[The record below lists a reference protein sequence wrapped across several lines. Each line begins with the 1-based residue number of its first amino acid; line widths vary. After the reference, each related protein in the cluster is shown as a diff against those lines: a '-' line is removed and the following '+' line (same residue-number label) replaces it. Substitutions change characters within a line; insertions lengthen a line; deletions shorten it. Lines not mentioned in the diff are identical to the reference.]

1 MADALTR
8 GFSAVTYTLL
18 ALAVLVVLAALWA
31 LLSRRDE
38 RPATAAIPG
47 MPSTRT
53 RGVITKVTEIRTESI
68 QVQDP
73 HTGQVTTYGSLDEMP
88 PDIRAKIEQARA
100 SAGPMVGASHTKI
113 VFKDASGTT
122 HTYDSPE
129 QMPPDI
135 RVIYERALKER
146 PPS

>member
-73 HTGQVTTYGSLDEMP
+73 HTGQITTYGSLDEVP

-100 SAGPMVGASHTKI
+100 AAGPSVGASHTKI
-113 VFKDASGTT
+113 VVKDASGTT
-122 HTYDSPE
+122 RTYDSLE
-129 QMPPDI
+129 QMPADI
-135 RVIYERALKER
+135 RAIYERALKER